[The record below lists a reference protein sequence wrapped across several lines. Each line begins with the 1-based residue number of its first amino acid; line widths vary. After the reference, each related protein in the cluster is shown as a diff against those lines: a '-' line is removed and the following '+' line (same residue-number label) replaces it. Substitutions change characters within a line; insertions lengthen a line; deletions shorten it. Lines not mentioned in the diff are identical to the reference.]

1 MFQFNSKKPELIT
14 AISDH
19 LNPFLKEGRTYYQ
32 DIIISENE
40 IEETNLFF
48 IDQGIRYDHKFIRNN
63 RNSEYIS
70 DVNLLEQAMDN
81 NGYKTNLK
89 NLYHDL
95 PDYTKIRVCYQ
106 KDKPVQVMIF
116 GINELLA
123 NIANVFENCSQEG
136 YNEDN
141 PLLSIISIIRFEKHT
156 DKLLKII
163 DSCEESKNKIKTYSY
178 FKDNKLLDCFYVA
191 LNKRL
196 KKLYLYFENGK
207 LSAQSFPAFPEFGL
221 NEIKTDKSFQKLD
234 QNNANRKQNT
244 IDWNRLEGNYLI

>member
-1 MFQFNSKKPELIT
+1 MFQFYSKKPELIT
-14 AISDH
+14 EISNH
-19 LNPFLKEGRTYYQ
+19 LNPFLKEGRTYFQ
-32 DIIISENE
+32 DIIIAENE
-40 IEETNLFF
+40 IEETNFFF
-48 IDQGIRYDHKFIRNN
+48 IDEGIRYNYQFIVNN
-63 RNSEYIS
+63 RHSEYIS

-81 NGYKTNLK
+81 PIYKSNLK
-89 NLYHDL
+89 NLYHEL
-95 PDYTKIRVCYQ
+95 PDYTKLRVCYQ
-106 KDKPVQVMIF
+106 KDKTIQIMIF

-136 YNEDN
+136 YSEEN

-207 LSAQSFPAFPEFGL
+207 LSAQSLPAFPEFGL
-221 NEIKTDKSFQKLD
+221 NEINNDKSFRKLD
-234 QNNANRKQNT
+234 CNDASRKQNR
-244 IDWNRLEGNYLI
+244 IDWNQL